1 MVAALPRSSLGE
13 CSRTILGGE
22 PVVLPQNSTFD
33 GCPPPILAHITAGY
47 EMTVSVRRHAD
58 AGVPKVSSP
67 LLP

>member
-33 GCPPPILAHITAGY
+33 GCPILAHITAGY

-67 LLP
+67 LPP